1 MMKRDPLSD
10 PGELIRRVY
19 SYVAYRIGAGADAED
34 VTSEVMLR
42 AVRYRG
48 SYDPS
53 KGRPLMWLLG
63 IAHNCVDDH
72 LASRPLTPA
81 ERPEVAAP
89 GELETEAIDRMAVGC
104 AVARLA
110 ERDRE
115 LVALRYGGG
124 LSTRQ
129 ISQILGLS
137 RNAVDVA
144 LHRTRTRLSDELHR
158 EGYDR
163 RSLERTAIGSRMARG
178 LQEPGLSSSG

>member
-1 MMKRDPLSD
+1 MKRDPLND
-10 PGELIRRVY
+10 PAELIRRVY

-63 IAHNCVDDH
+63 IARTCVDDH
-72 LASRPLTPA
+72 LVSRPLVLA
-81 ERPEVAAP
+81 ERPEVAAT
-89 GELETEAIDRMAVGC
+89 GELETETIDRMAVGH

-115 LVALRYGGG
+115 LVALRYGGD

-129 ISQILGLS
+129 ISEILGLS
-137 RNAVDVA
+137 PTAVDVA
-144 LHRTRTRLSDELHR
+144 LHRTRNRLSDELQR

-163 RSLERTAIGSRMARG
+163 RRSKRTVAASCRTAGA
-178 LQEPGLSSSG
+178 